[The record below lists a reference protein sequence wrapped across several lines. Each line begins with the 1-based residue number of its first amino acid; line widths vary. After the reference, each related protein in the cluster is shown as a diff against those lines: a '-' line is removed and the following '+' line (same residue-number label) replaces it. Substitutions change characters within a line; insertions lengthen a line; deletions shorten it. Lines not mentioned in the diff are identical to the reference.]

1 MILSKAVNGFVLAL
15 VSDGYS
21 SDTIDNYRRFMTKIA
36 TLLGDPPLEDITE
49 AKLRNVFTS
58 LRQQGLS
65 ASSLQ
70 VYWKV
75 MRSFYNWGERDLG
88 IKRPD
93 SAIRSPRFVSKE
105 VLPFTKDE
113 IDRLLKAATSRRNRA
128 LMLVMLDTGLRVS
141 ELARLEMRDL
151 NLEEGTLAVRPFQT
165 GLKSKARLVFMGK
178 SSRKALWTYLTEREG
193 AGSTSPLF
201 STIQG
206 APLNRTSIRNI
217 VLRIGERAQVT
228 GVTPHRF
235 RHTFA
240 IEYLRG
246 SGDIFSLQRILGHS
260 SLEMVKR
267 YLHLVDDDAKSA
279 HQKASPVDR
288 FRL

>member
-1 MILSKAVNGFVLAL
+1 MNLSKAINGFVLAL

-21 SDTIDNYRRFMTKIA
+21 SVTIDNYRRFMTKLA
-36 TLLGDPPLEDITE
+36 TLLGDPPLEEITD
-49 AKLRNVFTS
+49 AKLRDVFTT

-75 MRSFYNWGERDLG
+75 MRSFYNWVERDLQ

-93 SAIRSPRFVSKE
+93 SAIRAPRFVCKE
-105 VLPFTKDE
+105 VLPFTRDE
-113 IDRLLKAATSRRNRA
+113 IDRLIKAATSRRNRA
-128 LMLVMLDTGLRVS
+128 LLLVMLDTGLRVS
-141 ELARLEMRDL
+141 ELARLEMKDL

-178 SSRKALWTYLTEREG
+178 VSRKALWTYLTEREG
-193 AGSTSPLF
+193 AGSTAPLF
-201 STIQG
+201 ATAQG
-206 APLNRTSIRNI
+206 GPLNRTSIKNI
-217 VLRIGERAQVT
+217 VARIGVRALVANVHPT
-228 GVTPHRF
+228 ASGIHLRLNTCEDRGIFF
-235 RHTFA
+235 RSS
-240 IEYLRG
+240 G
-246 SGDIFSLQRILGHS
+246 SSGHS

-267 YLHLVDDDAKSA
+267 YLHLVDDDAQSA